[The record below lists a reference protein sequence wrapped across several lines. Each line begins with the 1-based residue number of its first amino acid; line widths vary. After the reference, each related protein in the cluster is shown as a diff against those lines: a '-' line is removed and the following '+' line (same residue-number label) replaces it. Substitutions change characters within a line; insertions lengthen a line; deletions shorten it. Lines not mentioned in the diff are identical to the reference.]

1 MIPRGTTPT
10 IRFAFNVIDVATIVV
25 CYLTIQQGDL
35 TIEKDL
41 SEATIGGGGY
51 LEWSLT
57 QEETLALGDDNID
70 IQIRYRLGDGRAL
83 QSKIYTVH
91 PSMILKEGVI

>member
-10 IRFAFNVIDVATIVV
+10 IRFAFNTINVADIAV
-25 CYLTIQQGDL
+25 CYLTILQGKL
-35 TIEKDL
+35 KIEKDL
-41 SEATIGGGGY
+41 SEATVGGGGY

-57 QEETLALGDDNID
+57 QEETLALGDENID

-83 QSKIYTVH
+83 ESKIYTVH
-91 PSMILKEGVI
+91 PAQILKEGVI